1 MATVPTEAILLDTT
15 ILVDF
20 LRGHVA
26 AAEFLDTA
34 RAGAQLGCSAV
45 TVAELVVG
53 TRTRAE
59 QRAVEQLLARFDTE
73 PITSAD
79 STRALNWLRK
89 YHHSRGVGFHD
100 CLIAATAVR
109 LQAAVATL
117 NDKRFEQLPGVGVY
131 RPY

>member
-1 MATVPTEAILLDTT
+1 MATGLREILLVDTT

-20 LRGHVA
+20 LRGHDA
-26 AAEFLDTA
+26 A
-34 RAGAQLGCSAV
+34 
-45 TVAELVVG
+45 AELVVG

-59 QRAVEQLLARFDTE
+59 QLAVEQLVARFDIE
-73 PITSAD
+73 SITSAD

-100 CLIAATAVR
+100 CLIAATAFR
-109 LQAAVATL
+109 TGATVATL
-117 NDKRFEQLPGVGVY
+117 NDKHFEQLPGVAVH

>member
-1 MATVPTEAILLDTT
+1 MATGLSDTILVDTS

-20 LRGHVA
+20 LRGTDA
-26 AAEFLDTA
+26 AAKFLDTA
-34 RAGAQLGCSAV
+34 RAEARLSCSAV

-109 LQAAVATL
+109 LQATVATL
-117 NDKRFEQLPGVGVY
+117 NDKHFEQLHGVAVY